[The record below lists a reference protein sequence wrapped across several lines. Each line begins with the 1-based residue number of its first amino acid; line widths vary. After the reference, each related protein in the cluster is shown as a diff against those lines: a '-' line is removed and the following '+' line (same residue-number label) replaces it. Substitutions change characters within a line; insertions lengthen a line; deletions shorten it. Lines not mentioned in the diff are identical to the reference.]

1 MTRRVSGVGGMD
13 GTNVVLCQFRYF
25 ERKKKKLVSKTPSV
39 FSYFK
44 SLKKIDICIYIY
56 IGFYQRTG
64 GYVICRGGGVGHLL
78 FSILFEYRGYIRTG
92 SLIC

>member
-1 MTRRVSGVGGMD
+1 MEPT
-13 GTNVVLCQFRYF
+13 LCCASSDILK
-25 ERKKKKLVSKTPSV
+25 EKKKNWCQRHPRFSVISKASR
-39 FSYFK
+39 K
-44 SLKKIDICIYIY
+44 SIYVYIY